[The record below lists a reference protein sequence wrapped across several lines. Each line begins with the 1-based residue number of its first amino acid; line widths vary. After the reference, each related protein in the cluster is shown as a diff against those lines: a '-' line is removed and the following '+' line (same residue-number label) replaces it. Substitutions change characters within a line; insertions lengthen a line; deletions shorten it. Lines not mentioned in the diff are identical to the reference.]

1 MAELSERVRSMIE
14 APNLAFLAELME
26 DGSPHVS
33 PVWITLEDGKISFNT
48 AIGRLKERNMR
59 RDARVAVSI
68 ARQDDPYDK
77 IDIRGRVAELIEGD
91 EAERQ
96 IDELAKKYVGED
108 TYPWRR
114 PGEARVKVV
123 VEPLVVAE

>member
-1 MAELSERVRSMIE
+1 MAELSDRVRRIIE
-14 APNLAFLAELME
+14 APNLAFLAEVME

-33 PVWITLEDGKISFNT
+33 PVWIALENGFLTFNT
-48 AIGRLKERNMR
+48 AVGRLKDRNMR
-59 RDARVAVSI
+59 RDPRVAISI
-68 ARQDDPYDK
+68 AEKDDFYDK
-77 IDIRGRVAELIEGD
+77 VDIRGRIVKIVEGE

-96 IDELAKKYVGED
+96 IDELAQKYIGKE

-114 PGEARVKVV
+114 PGEVRVKVL